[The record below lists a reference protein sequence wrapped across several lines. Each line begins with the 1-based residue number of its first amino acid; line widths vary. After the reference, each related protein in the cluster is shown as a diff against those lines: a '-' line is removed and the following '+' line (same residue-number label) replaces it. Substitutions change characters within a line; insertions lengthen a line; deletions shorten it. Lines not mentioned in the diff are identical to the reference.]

1 MFAHFDAAQRT
12 AVSTVAA
19 LMAAAVLLTAALPV
33 IPVA

>member
-12 AVSTVAA
+12 VVSTVAT
-19 LMAAAVLLTAALPV
+19 LMVAAMLLTAALPV